1 MKDLSRIILI
11 LLFSFELS
19 AQTKLTVFSEDN
31 SIFLANISDVNIA
44 KEGSNF
50 FEFDNINSKTVALKI
65 VLKNKQKLKKTIR
78 LQENK
83 QNIYSISSEDDFYEI
98 RYRGYYDLDEKL
110 PDFNFNKDWLYKPET
125 VIVYRF
131 KTDEEKELEI
141 ENNPNKLINLN
152 TVLNAI
158 DKKSTD
164 KEKSIIIV
172 DKLSKSKYN
181 SRQLKFLFTKIGS
194 DYSKLYV
201 FKSTVNSCIDKENL
215 MPLKSSFKS
224 KKYQNEF
231 KKLVSISQVNSKL

>member
-1 MKDLSRIILI
+1 MKSLTSIIL
-11 LLFSFELS
+11 LLLLSLELS
-19 AQTKLTVFSEDN
+19 AQTKLTIFSEDN
-31 SIFLANISDVNIA
+31 SIFLANIGNDNIA

-50 FEFDNINSKTVALKI
+50 FEFGNISNKTVTLKI

-110 PDFNFNKDWLYKPET
+110 PDFKFNKDWLYKPET

-141 ENNPNKLINLN
+141 ENNPNKLVNLN

-172 DKLSKSKYN
+172 DELSKSKYN
-181 SRQLKFLFTKIGS
+181 SRQLKFLFTKIES

-215 MPLKSSFKS
+215 MPLKSSFES

-231 KKLVSISQVNSKL
+231 KKLVSIAQVNNKL